1 MTTTKICPVCHTK
14 YESGDCP
21 VCKFP
26 DIAFPGDPE
35 EGLRLMKPQIDA
47 YREVFLLKLKIGVV
61 SYYWKDQNG
70 SLVLDREQITPL
82 GTAKQLSEGPVWLSQ
97 SFARLPDAKQL
108 EVQLSVELDGETKK
122 LTVNLPKLLEPEL
135 QQIGAELD
143 NEFCI
148 RVMLRNRTS
157 NSASERIHLFA

>member
-1 MTTTKICPVCHTK
+1 MMTTKICPVCHTK

-61 SYYWKDQNG
+61 SYYWKDQDG

-82 GTAKQLSEGPVWLSQ
+82 GQPNSSARGRSGFRSPLPVCRTPS
-97 SFARLPDAKQL
+97 S
-108 EVQLSVELDGETKK
+108 
-122 LTVNLPKLLEPEL
+122 
-135 QQIGAELD
+135 
-143 NEFCI
+143 
-148 RVMLRNRTS
+148 LRCSCPWSWTGKRKS
-157 NSASERIHLFA
+157 